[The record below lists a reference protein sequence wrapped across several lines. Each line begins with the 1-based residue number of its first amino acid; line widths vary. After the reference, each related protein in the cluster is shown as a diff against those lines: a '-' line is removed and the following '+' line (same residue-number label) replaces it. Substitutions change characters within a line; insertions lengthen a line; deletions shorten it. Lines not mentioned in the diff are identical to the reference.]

1 MTACPLCGATHV
13 STDTVALHR
22 FDPNQPTTFRARH
35 PFAPERTTRAAAE
48 RDACRFRQENPR

>member
-1 MTACPLCGATHV
+1 MTACPLCGAVHT

-22 FDPNQPTTFRARH
+22 FDPNTPTTYRARH

>member
-1 MTACPLCGATHV
+1 MTACPLCGAIHT

-22 FDPNQPTTFRARH
+22 FDYTKPTTYRARH
-35 PFAPERTTRAAAE
+35 PFAPERTTRAQAE

>member
-1 MTACPLCGATHV
+1 MTCPLCGATH
-13 STDTVALHR
+13 STDTVAMHR
-22 FDPNQPTTFRARH
+22 FDPNRPTTFRARY